1 MIGFLCVDKP
11 HGMTSRG
18 VVNRIARH
26 VKPLRVGHAGTL
38 DPLATG
44 VLVVAVGRATKL
56 ISHVQRMQK
65 QYSAGFE
72 LGKTSD
78 TEDSTGN
85 ITIVEGAVAPA
96 SGELERACEKFTG
109 RIMQRPPAYSAL
121 RVNGRRA
128 YDLARKGEPVEL
140 QERPVDIYQIDIL
153 DYHYPALN
161 LGVTCGSGT
170 YIRSLGRDVG
180 EQLGCGALMNRLQ
193 RTAVGVFRIQD
204 AVTIEELEDADAIRA
219 HLLPLNMGLAGL
231 PRFEVTAEQ
240 RRLLSFGNRLELE
253 VEADEVAAYSPTE
266 EPLAVLLRE
275 SGNKFRASVS
285 FIAV

>member
-11 HGMTSRG
+11 HGMTSRS

-26 VKPLRVGHAGTL
+26 VKSLRVGHAGTL

-44 VLVVAVGRATKL
+44 VLVVAIGRATKL

-65 QYSAGFE
+65 QYVAGFE
-72 LGKTSD
+72 LGKISD

-85 ITIVEGAVAPA
+85 VTVVDGAAAPPRD
-96 SGELERACEKFTG
+96 ELERACGEFVG
-109 RIMQRPPAYSAL
+109 RVMQRPPAYSAL
-121 RVNGRRA
+121 RVNGQRA
-128 YDLARKGEPVEL
+128 YDLARKGQPVQL
-140 QERPVDIYQIDIL
+140 QERPIDIL
-153 DYHYPALN
+153 RIDVLDYRYPELK

-180 EQLGCGALMNRLQ
+180 ERLACGALMNRLQ

-204 AVTIEELEDADAIRA
+204 AVPIDELDDADSIRA
-219 HLLPLNMGLAGL
+219 NLLPLEMGLAEL
-231 PRFEVTAEQ
+231 PRLMVTSEQ

-253 VEADEVAAYSPTE
+253 VEADEVAAFSQAE

-275 SGNKFRASVS
+275 SGNRFRASVS
-285 FIAV
+285 FVAV